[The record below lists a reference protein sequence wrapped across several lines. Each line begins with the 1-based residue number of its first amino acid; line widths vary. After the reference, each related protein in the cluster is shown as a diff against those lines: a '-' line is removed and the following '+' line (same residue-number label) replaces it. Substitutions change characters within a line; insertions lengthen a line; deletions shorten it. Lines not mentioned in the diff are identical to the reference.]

1 MHRTPLLFTL
11 VSSIAL
17 TAIAEPLQRLQY
29 NNPGLVVDLGV
40 GLWAWPLPMD
50 FDGDG
55 DLDLVVSCPDK
66 PYNGTYFFENASPKG
81 TKMPVF
87 KPGKR
92 ISKGMT
98 NARISYVNG
107 KPIITTPGVTYP
119 DFKAT
124 GFDKGVKLPISA
136 TAFHPNKLRANE
148 WHFADFDGDGVQDLI
163 IGAEDWTNYGWDNAY
178 DENGHWTAD
187 LLRGFVYFLK
197 NTGTLEKPVFDKP
210 KTLAAAGTQIDGFGM
225 PSPCLADYD
234 GDGDLDLIT
243 GEFIDG
249 FTFYKN
255 EGTKDKYKFAR
266 GVRLQHDGKFIHMDL
281 EMITPTPID
290 WDGDG
295 DVDLICG
302 DEDGRVALIENTGK
316 LSNGVP
322 QFLPPVYFQQEAED
336 VKVGALCS
344 PAGVDW
350 DGDGDDDI
358 VTGSSAGYITFVEN
372 LSGPKVATPKWAAP
386 KQLEADGKVI
396 RLMAGPNG
404 SIQGPAECKW
414 GYTTI
419 NVADWNGDGLP
430 DIVCNSIWGKVH
442 WYQNIGTRTAPKL
455 AAAQPI
461 EVEWNG
467 KQPEL
472 AWGWMKP
479 EGKALLT
486 QWRTTPVIVD
496 LDGDG
501 KLDLVMLDHEGYLAF
516 FKRAADGKLSA
527 PQRVLADHSGKLLQ
541 MATGLAGKSGRRK
554 LTIFD
559 WNGDGKLD
567 ILINS
572 QNAELWQQVEQRDG
586 KWLFK
591 NVGNLSETNLAGHD
605 TSPTTVDFDGDGVR
619 DLLLGAEDGR
629 FYTLKNPRS
638 K

>member
-1 MHRTPLLFTL
+1 M
-11 VSSIAL
+11 
-17 TAIAEPLQRLQY
+17 
-29 NNPGLVVDLGV
+29 
-40 GLWAWPLPMD
+40 
-50 FDGDG
+50 
-55 DLDLVVSCPDK
+55 
-66 PYNGTYFFENASPKG
+66 
-81 TKMPVF
+81 
-87 KPGKR
+87 
-92 ISKGMT
+92 
-98 NARISYVNG
+98 
-107 KPIITTPGVTYP
+107 
-119 DFKAT
+119 
-124 GFDKGVKLPISA
+124 
-136 TAFHPNKLRANE
+136 
-148 WHFADFDGDGVQDLI
+148 
-163 IGAEDWTNYGWDNAY
+163 
-178 DENGHWTAD
+178 
-187 LLRGFVYFLK
+187 
-197 NTGTLEKPVFDKP
+197 
-210 KTLAAAGTQIDGFGM
+210 
-225 PSPCLADYD
+225 
-234 GDGDLDLIT
+234 
-243 GEFIDG
+243 
-249 FTFYKN
+249 
-255 EGTKDKYKFAR
+255 
-266 GVRLQHDGKFIHMDL
+266 
-281 EMITPTPID
+281 
-290 WDGDG
+290 
-295 DVDLICG
+295 DLICG

-316 LSNGVP
+316 LVDGVP
-322 QFLPPVYFQQEAED
+322 QFLPPVYFQQDAED

-344 PAGVDW
+344 PVGVDW

-479 EGKALLT
+479 EGKTLLT

-496 LDGDG
+496 FDGDG

-516 FKRAADGKLSA
+516 FKRTADGKLSA
-527 PQRVLADHSGKLLQ
+527 PQRVLADHNSKLLQ

-591 NVGNLSETNLAGHD
+591 NVGNLSDTNLAGHD